1 LSGITSAISAV
12 VTTETPH
19 LRKRNSPGNP
29 RSSAFIRASPLQQ
42 PDETE
47 MGSIPDRDGFSCVDP
62 EVVALAEVLRTVK
75 SEAGLKFI
83 AS

>member
-1 LSGITSAISAV
+1 
-12 VTTETPH
+12 
-19 LRKRNSPGNP
+19 
-29 RSSAFIRASPLQQ
+29 
-42 PDETE
+42 